1 MNNKQTV
8 LNINDY
14 HRKIRNGKND
24 PAFTDRALTV
34 NEVAEKFNVSRRTVY
49 RMAKQDGFPEPRRI
63 SKAVVRWMESELDLW
78 LSQQGNTK

>member
-14 HRKIRNGKND
+14 HRKIRKQKND

-34 NEVAEKFNVSRRTVY
+34 DEVAEKFNVSRRTIY
-49 RMAKQDGFPEPRRI
+49 RMAKQDGFPKRRYI
-63 SKAVVRWMESELDLW
+63 SKAVVRFMESELDVW
-78 LSQQGNTK
+78 LSQQGNKS